1 MTCFSLLEFLAA
13 NAVIEEMNN
22 NQKELLDVKVMK
34 IDIVATKTAIQQ
46 KVEDLEK
53 IILKVAEKFKKNKI
67 PGKRKR
73 K

>member
-1 MTCFSLLEFLAA
+1 
-13 NAVIEEMNN
+13 MNN

-53 IILKVAEKFKKNKI
+53 IILKVAEKLEVDLTTVI
-67 PGKRKR
+67 LISQARQLHET
-73 K
+73 